1 MAVDKLM
8 NETQGDDIID
18 RLEEIADKIHDIN
31 YGLETSSNKVV
42 SMSGYQKESTAAAIS
57 PGDSLNVAVGKLEK
71 KVDDNTANKV
81 AGPQS
86 AAVGN
91 IATFANVDGKS
102 VQDSEVAIVT
112 TMDDTSDAE
121 VPTSEA
127 IGEYITDQKFA
138 VGLDDSS
145 STANHLVKFKDN
157 NGKNLEDTGISVET
171 SSASALS
178 NDDNHIPTSKLV
190 KTEVD
195 KKVTSIK
202 APVSGSSTKVDK
214 NNEVAFQQ
222 ASGTPAVTVTGDA
235 TNGTVTIEHATGAGF
250 NHIPTS
256 GTSGQYLKNTGT
268 AGSATWTSP
277 LTEWPATPE
286 HTDTLPSTK
295 LLDDRFDAD
304 EANILYAV
312 NKVGKNLVP
321 LPDQTFEQTGVT
333 VDIKDGVV
341 KVNGQSTITLTTCVL
356 NTFTLPAG
364 THIISGGGDSATGSD
379 FFMRLGKASDD
390 SYISYSA
397 STSPVNEF
405 TLASETSVKLTI
417 LLNSSVGTVTNVP
430 FYPMICTKDV
440 YNQDSTFEPYGLPNS
455 ELTKEVNILRASM
468 DNLFRT
474 PVFGFRINKNES
486 ASNTAVEYLYDAVGM
501 TPAGMDFTNSTFNY
515 GSWSDAWFV
524 KNNKPVALNFDGT
537 EAFEL
542 DPTNWWKKSD
552 GTTDSGI
559 EDESTTYNFMSRFPL
574 VYINRW
580 EDENYNYV
588 AVSERPVTP
597 NFLAQAH
604 TGLNGTINSN
614 IYLPMFKGW
623 IDGSTGGTIS
633 STGKFRSLAGKWP
646 SCGTDATEEFNA
658 IMNITGSATSGWQLF
673 AHSQYCLL
681 NDLLTLISKS
691 IDVKACFGRGDI
703 STYTTSDST
712 VRDGSKTGYPN
723 NGKYISG
730 YEGYAS
736 GTTTKSTCGQFFG
749 YDDATHHV
757 TAFFVQDPW
766 GNRWDRSPGLNRIN
780 RAYKVKMTPP
790 YSMNSDSSY
799 ITAGIQT
806 PSSDGWLR
814 KISSSN
820 TYGHLP
826 FAVGDGAADTKNKYF
841 WSYFYTNSNT
851 DEKLSLVGGSCDHGG
866 GCSSRYV
873 NLNNASSIRAWC
885 IGGSPCFVSP

>member
-1 MAVDKLM
+1 MATDKLI
-8 NETQGDDIID
+8 NQSQGDDIISALD
-18 RLEEIADKIHDIN
+18 DIATGVGNIT
-31 YGLETSSNKVV
+31 YGEQTSSDKVV
-42 SMSGYQKESTAAAIS
+42 AMTGYQKESVAAAIS
-57 PGDSLNVAVGKLEK
+57 PGDSLNVAIGKLEK

-81 AGPQS
+81 AGPS
-86 AAVGN
+86 STVVDEN
-91 IATFANVDGKS
+91 IVLFDGSDGKTVKS
-102 VQDSEVAIVT
+102 SGVAIVT
-112 TMDDTSDAE
+112 TMDDESDAE

-138 VGLDDSS
+138 VGLDS

-157 NGKNLEDTGISVET
+157 NGKNLEDTGIAVET

-178 NDDNHIPTSKLV
+178 NDDVHIPTSKLV

-202 APVSGSSTKVDK
+202 APVSGTSTKVDK
-214 NNEVAFQQ
+214 DNVVSFQQ
-222 ASGTPAVTVTGDA
+222 ASGQSPAVTVTGDA
-235 TNGTVTIEHATGAGF
+235 TNGTVTIEHQTGSGY
-250 NHIPTS
+250 NHIPSS
-256 GTSGQYLKNTGT
+256 GSAGQYLRNSGT
-268 AGSATWTSP
+268 AGSASWTSP
-277 LTEWPATPE
+277 LTAWPATPE
-286 HTDTLPSTK
+286 HTDVLPSTK
-295 LLDDRFDAD
+295 LLDDRFDTN
-304 EANILYAV
+304 EANILYNLNMGV
-312 NKVGKNLVP
+312 KNL
-321 LPDQTFEQTGVT
+321 LT
-333 VDIKDGVV
+333 IKP
-341 KVNGQSTITLTTCVL
+341 
-356 NTFTLPAG
+356 TFTSNGLTSVQQSDGYTVKITG
-364 THIISGGGDSATGSD
+364 TPTGGKSIQWSEPIKITESGTY
-379 FFMRLGKASDD
+379 K
-390 SYISYSA
+390 
-397 STSPVNEF
+397 
-405 TLASETSVKLTI
+405 VKLT
-417 LLNSSVGTVTNVP
+417 LSGTQSSCYLYDITASTQIAEYYSSNT
-430 FYPMICTKDV
+430 YDATLTANHEYAMYTYSTSAIDATISAMLCTPEAYAQSSD
-440 YNQDSTFEPYGLPNS
+440 YMSPALPNS
-455 ELTKEVNILRASM
+455 ELTKEVNILRTSM

-486 ASNTAVEYLYDAVGM
+486 NSSTAVEYLYDAVGM

-515 GSWSDAWFV
+515 GSWGDAWFV

-559 EDESTTYNFMSRFPL
+559 EDATGNYNFMSRFPL

-588 AVSERPVTP
+588 AISERPVTP

-633 STGKFRSLAGKWP
+633 STGKLRSLAGKWP

-658 IMNITGSATSGWQLF
+658 IKNITGSATSGWQLF

-703 STYTTSDST
+703 STYNTSDST

-790 YSMNSDSSY
+790 YSINSDSSY

-806 PSSDGWLR
+806 PSSEGWLR

-841 WSYFYTNSNT
+841 WSYFYTNANT
-851 DEKLSLVGGSCDHGG
+851 DEKLSLVGGGCNHGG
-866 GCSSRYV
+866 GCSSRFV
-873 NLNNASSIRAWC
+873 RLDHASSARSWLF
-885 IGGSPCFVSP
+885 GGSPCYVSP